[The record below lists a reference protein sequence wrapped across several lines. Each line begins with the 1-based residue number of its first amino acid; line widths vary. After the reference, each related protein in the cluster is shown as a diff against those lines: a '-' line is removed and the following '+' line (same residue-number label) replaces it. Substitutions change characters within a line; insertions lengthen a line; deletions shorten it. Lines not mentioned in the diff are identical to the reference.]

1 MKYKEKRINVLF
13 VAAVK
18 IRHMLSETNETK
30 KMVSN
35 DFKQRK
41 KKNVLIPSIRGMQ
54 PDLGRQYI
62 QARTCAQH

>member
-1 MKYKEKRINVLF
+1 MKSKEKRINVLF

-18 IRHMLSETNETK
+18 IRHMLSETNEK

-41 KKNVLIPSIRGMQ
+41 KKHILIPSIRGMQ
-54 PDLGRQYI
+54 PD
-62 QARTCAQH
+62 

>member
-30 KMVSN
+30 KN
-35 DFKQRK
+35 GFKWFQTK
-41 KKNVLIPSIRGMQ
+41 KKETHINTFNQRYATR
-54 PDLGRQYI
+54 LGRQYI
-62 QARTCAQH
+62 

>member
-30 KMVSN
+30 KKWFQMISN
-35 DFKQRK
+35 KEKR
-41 KKNVLIPSIRGMQ
+41 NT
-54 PDLGRQYI
+54 Y
-62 QARTCAQH
+62 